1 MSTMAKY
8 NILDDV
14 FNNGTK
20 SYHFEVTDNGVKWGL
35 RLVYTRTNETVDYRN
50 LEDSLVRPSGID
62 PVWYNHTVKVNQFC
76 ESHFSDPDHPLVR
89 EMREKADKDNSITLI
104 DFLNQHNAEVEEHR
118 RLYNEWI
125 EKKLEESNG
134 EPVYIP

>member
-50 LEDSLVRPSGID
+50 LEDSLVRPSDID
-62 PVWYNHTVKVNQFC
+62 PVWYNHTVKVSQFC
-76 ESHFSDPDHPLVR
+76 ESHFSEPDHPLVCK
-89 EMREKADKDNSITLI
+89 MREKADKDNSITLI

-125 EKKLEESNG
+125 EKRLKESNG